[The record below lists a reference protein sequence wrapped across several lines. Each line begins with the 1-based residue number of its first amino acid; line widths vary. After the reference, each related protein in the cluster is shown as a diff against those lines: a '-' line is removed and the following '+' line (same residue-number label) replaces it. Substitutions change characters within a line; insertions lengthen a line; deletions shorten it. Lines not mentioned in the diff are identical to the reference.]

1 MRRASHLAVAV
12 ALVALALPAAAGA
25 HAVLLATEP
34 AADTVVPDPPSIVEL
49 TFSEPINQV
58 GATAILYGPD
68 GRQYQLGDPMVD
80 GATLFVPPAGDL
92 PDGTS
97 TVVWGA
103 ISADG
108 HRIAG
113 AFSFSVGAPSAEPGA
128 AASIATGPS
137 ATATA
142 VAATVRAARYAGI
155 AAAIGFVAVLWL
167 VWIPTARRGR
177 EEDPTAAEAADRAF
191 RRAAGRV
198 GAGAF
203 GLAALASAAA
213 LPVLAWTGGIDLGEA
228 LQLRQGAIGALG
240 ALIGVLGVPL
250 AVLAA
255 REPRASA
262 ALAGTGL
269 VAFALAAGQA
279 VSGHASAQPSGAM
292 PLMAA
297 DAAHLVAA
305 GLWGGGL
312 LVLALAAPATLAAA
326 GESARGPLLRGVIRR
341 FTRLALAG
349 LVVLLATGAVAAVA
363 LAGSPRAL
371 LETPWG
377 WLLLA
382 KVALVAVAVVIAAVV
397 RRGGARFERGL
408 ALEALAIVAVLAV
421 TGALTG
427 VAPRPEPAPA
437 LPYAEQAR
445 IGEALVLVDIVP
457 ARAGIG
463 NEVHVVATDE
473 VGMPSTAVD
482 EATVTLSSAEVER
495 LPVELQRIDDGH
507 WTGTV
512 TLPAAGTW
520 TVTTRLRVGD
530 FGDEAIVGTME
541 VAP

>member
-1 MRRASHLAVAV
+1 MRTGPLLVLLLA
-12 ALVALALPAAAGA
+12 LGALALPSGAGA

-34 AADTVVPDPPSIVEL
+34 AADTVVDAPPSIIEL
-49 TFSEPINQV
+49 TFNEPVNQV

-68 GRQYQLGDPMVD
+68 GRQYQLGEPMVD
-80 GATLFVPPAGDL
+80 GSTLFVPPAGDL
-92 PDGTS
+92 PEGTS

-108 HRIAG
+108 HRVAG

-128 AASIATGPS
+128 AAAYATGPP

-142 VAATVRAARYAGI
+142 AASVVRAARYAGI
-155 AAAIGFVAVLWL
+155 IGAIGFVAVLWL

-177 EEDPTAAEAADRAF
+177 EADPDAAEAADDAF
-191 RRAAGRV
+191 RRASGRV

-203 GLAALASAAA
+203 ALAAAASAAA
-213 LPVLAWTGGIDLGEA
+213 VPVLAWTGGIDVAEV
-228 LQLRQGAIGALG
+228 LQLRQGMVAALG
-240 ALIGVLGVPL
+240 AVVALLGLPL
-250 AVLAA
+250 ALLAA
-255 REPRASA
+255 REPRPSA
-262 ALAGTGL
+262 ALAGGGL
-269 VAFALAAGQA
+269 IALVLAAGQA
-279 VSGHASAQPSGAM
+279 VSGHASAQPANAI

-297 DAAHLVAA
+297 DLAHLLAA

-312 LVLALAAPATLAAA
+312 LVLALAGAD
-326 GESARGPLLRGVIRR
+326 ARGPLLRGVTRR

-349 LVVLLATGAVAAVA
+349 LAVLLVTGAITALV

-371 LETPWG
+371 AETPWG

-382 KVALVAVAVVIAAVV
+382 KVALVALAVAIAAVI
-397 RRGGARFERGL
+397 RRGGARFERGI
-408 ALEALAIVAVLAV
+408 AAEALVIIAVIAV

-427 VAPRPEPAPA
+427 IAPRPEPAPA

-445 IGEALVLVDIVP
+445 VGETVVLIDIVP

-463 NEVHVVATDE
+463 NEVHVIATDAQ
-473 VGMPSTAVD
+473 GMPSD
-482 EATVTLSSAEVER
+482 EVEEAAVTLASDEVER

-507 WTGTV
+507 WTGSV
-512 TLPAAGTW
+512 VLPTPGTW
-520 TVTTRLRVGD
+520 TVTTRLRIGD
-530 FGDEAIVGTME
+530 FRDEAIVGTMP